1 MFEGWLYP
9 LLASYLGHYVK
20 GLQKD
25 QVRRLR
31 SSLCCVRRLSHSHT
45 HTQLRVGLWN
55 GVVQLENVEL
65 RLEVCAFTCPRVL
78 TGRRS
83 D

>member
-25 QVRRLR
+25 QV
-31 SSLCCVRRLSHSHT
+31 SELS
-45 HTQLRVGLWN
+45 W
-55 GVVQLENVEL
+55 VE
-65 RLEVCAFTCPRVL
+65 
-78 TGRRS
+78 
-83 D
+83 

>member
-25 QVRRLR
+25 QVR
-31 SSLCCVRRLSHSHT
+31 
-45 HTQLRVGLWN
+45 QN
-55 GVVQLENVEL
+55 E
-65 RLEVCAFTCPRVL
+65 
-78 TGRRS
+78 
-83 D
+83 